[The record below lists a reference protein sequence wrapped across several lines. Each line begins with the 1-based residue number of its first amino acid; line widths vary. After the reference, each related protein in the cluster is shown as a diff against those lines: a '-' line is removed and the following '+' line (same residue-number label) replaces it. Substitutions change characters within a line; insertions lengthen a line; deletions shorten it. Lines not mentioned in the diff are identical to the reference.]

1 MARMSTDVLLV
12 VLCAALLNAGWNSA
26 IKIGTDR
33 TAAMA
38 LTTLLGSAISLLA
51 LPFVEW
57 PQPAGWALLAWSIV
71 IHTAYHLALPLA
83 YDHGDMGQVYPLARG
98 TAPLW
103 VLVAAGLLAGE
114 WPGSGAIAGVAC
126 LCTGVLLLALQRA
139 AHRNRTKAVGFAL
152 LTGVLIAA
160 YTVVDALGARNAG
173 SALGFAVCVTLGDGV
188 ATALA
193 VLVWKGRTALQADG
207 RTLALCAAAAAM
219 QMGSY
224 WLVVWA
230 LARAPMA
237 AVSALRESS
246 VLFVALISALLI
258 KEGMGTRR
266 IGAAV
271 LVFIGIGLMRLGS

>member
-83 YDHGDMGQVYPLARG
+83 YDHGDMGQAYPLARG

>member
-1 MARMSTDVLLV
+1 MSNDVLLV

-26 IKIGTDR
+26 IKVGADR

-38 LTTLLGSAISLLA
+38 LTTLIGSAISLLA
-51 LPFVEW
+51 LPFIELPGPTTW
-57 PQPAGWALLAWSIV
+57 TLLALSIV
-71 IHTAYHLALPLA
+71 IHTAYHLVLPLA

-103 VLVAAGLLAGE
+103 VLVAAGLLTGE
-114 WPGSGAIAGVAC
+114 WPAAGAIVGVAC
-126 LCTGVLLLALQRA
+126 LCAGVLLLALQRA
-139 AHRNRTKAVGFAL
+139 AGGGQAKAVGLAL

-160 YTVVDALGARNAG
+160 YTVADALGGRSAG
-173 SALGFAVCVTLGDGV
+173 SALGFAVCVTLGDGI

-193 VLVWKGRTALQADG
+193 VWLWKGRSVLRVDARAF
-207 RTLALCAAAAAM
+207 ALCGAAAAM
-219 QMGSY
+219 QMGAY
-224 WLVVWA
+224 WLIVWA

-258 KEGMGTRR
+258 KERMGTRR

-271 LVFIGIGLMRLGS
+271 LVFIGIGLMRLGA

>member
-1 MARMSTDVLLV
+1 MSTDVLLV

-26 IKIGTDR
+26 IKVGADR

-57 PQPAGWALLAWSIV
+57 PQPAAWSLLALSVV

-103 VLVAAGLLAGE
+103 VLVAAGVLAGE

-139 AHRNRTKAVGFAL
+139 ANRNRTKAVGFAL
-152 LTGVLIAA
+152 LTGLLIAA
-160 YTVVDALGARNAG
+160 YTVVDALGSRSAG

-193 VLVWKGRTALQADG
+193 VWLWRGRRALRADG
-207 RTLALCAAAAAM
+207 RALALCAAAAAM

-258 KEGMGTRR
+258 KEQVGVRR
-266 IGAAV
+266 AGAAV
-271 LVFIGIGLMRLGS
+271 LVFVGIGLLRLGS